1 MDEAELGATSPSD
14 LATFRIIVMIVV
26 MMMRMIM
33 TARITKMI
41 LKIPINLATFIC
53 TILGWSNNIW
63 RGAPHSEGKDCPGG
77 RESEPLRQ
85 LNIFSRLFF
94 HIGLFLKTLVPFLD
108 LIHVKPITVKVL
120 VQHCFFHQSQSFTF
134 SWVLVVTQA
143 PEIFHRVSSDKS
155 SLCTTPNTLTT

>member
-1 MDEAELGATSPSD
+1 M
-14 LATFRIIVMIVV
+14 MVV
-26 MMMRMIM
+26 MMMRMKVNL
-33 TARITKMI
+33 RS
-41 LKIPINLATFIC
+41 PSNLATFIC

-63 RGAPHSEGKDCPGG
+63 RGAPHSEGNDCPGG

-85 LNIFSRLFF
+85 LNIFPRLFF

-108 LIHVKPITVKVL
+108 LIHIKPITVKVL

-134 SWVLVVTQA
+134 SWLPAVTQA

-155 SLCTTPNTLTT
+155 SLCTTPNTLTTLQRTQPTPVVRVPPSPCSI